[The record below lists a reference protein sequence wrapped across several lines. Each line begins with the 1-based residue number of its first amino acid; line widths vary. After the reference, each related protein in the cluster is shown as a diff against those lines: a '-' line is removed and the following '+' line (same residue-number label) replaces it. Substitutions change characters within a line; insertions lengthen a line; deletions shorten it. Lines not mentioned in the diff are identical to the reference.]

1 MNIGKL
7 VRTLAA
13 CCTLAFA
20 SHAQAATLTVF
31 GGSLYGATG
40 VDVGGTLYNVSFANG
55 TCNYVF
61 DGCSA
66 SAFTFSTAA
75 EATLAAR
82 ALLDQVFIDG
92 PRFNFDSQ
100 TNNSWGC
107 FSTVNCYS
115 LIPYA
120 KVGSLVSLAFAL
132 NNAVGEDIAAKNF
145 DPSSPTFDFA
155 TVPNTHFA
163 IFRLATPAA
172 VTVPEPGSLALLG
185 LAFVGLAF
193 ARRRQR

>member
-1 MNIGKL
+1 MHIKKML
-7 VRTLAA
+7 RTVAA
-13 CCTLAFA
+13 VCTLAFA
-20 SHAQAATLTVF
+20 SQTHAATLNVF
-31 GGSLYGATG
+31 AGSLYGATN

-61 DGCSA
+61 AGCSQ

-75 EATLAAR
+75 DAILAAQ

-107 FSTVNCYS
+107 FSTVNCYT
-115 LIPYA
+115 LIPFA
-120 KVGSLVSLAFAL
+120 KSGSLVSLAFAL
-132 NNAVGEDIAAKNF
+132 NNAVGADIAAKNF
-145 DPSSPTFDFA
+145 DPSSPTFDYA

-163 IFRLATPAA
+163 VFRLATPAA
-172 VTVPEPGSLALLG
+172 QAVPEPGSLALMG
-185 LAFVGLAF
+185 LALASLAV
-193 ARRRQR
+193 ARRRR